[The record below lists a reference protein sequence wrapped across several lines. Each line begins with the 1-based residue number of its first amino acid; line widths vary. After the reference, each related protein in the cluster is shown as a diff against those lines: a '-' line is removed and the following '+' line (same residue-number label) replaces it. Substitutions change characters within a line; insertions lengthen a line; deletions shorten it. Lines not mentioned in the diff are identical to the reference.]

1 LKSLSSAFQR
11 LSEREQRLLT
21 FSIWTVWGLCFFQ
34 LGKQGL
40 IVSQDWSLVNQE
52 MTAHQS
58 VIGLKPMID
67 KALELQK
74 IDQQNKSYDK
84 KNLSNRA
91 SSLADKVFPARDY
104 RELDTDER
112 DRYSQHRV
120 RITFQRASY
129 DQVNEFASLIRKES
143 PYMFL
148 SEVKIEPN
156 YPPKSRP
163 YDPTTFDAVFEVS
176 SVEFINQ

>member
-1 LKSLSSAFQR
+1 MKNLGAAFQR
-11 LSEREQRLLT
+11 LSEREQRLLA
-21 FSIWTVWGLCFFQ
+21 FSIWTVLGLCFFQ
-34 LGKQGL
+34 LGKQALL
-40 IVSQDWSLVNQE
+40 ISQDWSLANQE
-52 MTAHQS
+52 IKAHQS
-58 VIGLKPMID
+58 VIGLKPIID

-74 IDQQNKSYDK
+74 IEQKNKSYDK

-91 SSLADKVFPARDY
+91 SSHADKVFPARDY

-129 DQVNEFASLIRKES
+129 DQVNQFASLIRKES

-156 YPPKSRP
+156 YPPQSRP

-176 SVEFINQ
+176 SVEFISQ

>member
-1 LKSLSSAFQR
+1 MKNLGTAFQR
-11 LSEREQRLLT
+11 LSEREQRLI
-21 FSIWTVWGLCFFQ
+21 SISTWAVLALCLLQ
-34 LGKQGL
+34 IGKQAFL
-40 IVSQDWSLVNQE
+40 ASQNWSMVSQE
-52 MTAHQS
+52 IQS
-58 VIGLKPMID
+58 QQAIIDLKPVID
-67 KALELQK
+67 RALELQK
-74 IDQQNKSYDK
+74 IEQKNKSYDK

-91 SSLADKVFPARDY
+91 SSHADKVFPARDY

-156 YPPKSRP
+156 YPPQSRP
-163 YDPTTFDAVFEVS
+163 QDPTTFDAVFEVS
-176 SVEFINQ
+176 SVEFISQ

>member
-1 LKSLSSAFQR
+1 VRKLGLLFQR

-21 FSIWTVWGLCFFQ
+21 FSIWTVLGLFFFQ
-34 LGKQGL
+34 QGKVAL
-40 IVSQDWSLVNQE
+40 VIYQDWNLVNQE
-52 MTAHQS
+52 ITAHQS
-58 VIGLKPMID
+58 VIGLKPIID

-74 IDQQNKSYDK
+74 IEQQNKSYDK

-91 SSLADKVFPARDY
+91 SSLADRVFPSRDY

-120 RITFQRASY
+120 RITFNRASY
-129 DQVNEFASLIRKES
+129 EQVNEFASLIRKES